1 MSEVIIQGQKFRI
14 KGDEPTQKETLAIET
29 YLSGKKQN
37 TNFNFDKELELM
49 VSPEDILTD
58 AEKGKYNKD
67 TESFLKSPTFM
78 RIVSEVGLSIAG
90 GLAGAALAPVTGGG
104 SLVAAGALAA
114 RTARIVRPLLNISA
128 NTMQKI
134 GYASAGAGIGGAAG
148 AGIAQTFDPRES
160 IVKEIAR
167 GAAQGA
173 FGEVLGFGMAGG
185 LAKAYNKITKG
196 TIDTISGAERATQI
210 LARDKEFFK
219 LLREVDQTG
228 KTFSDEAIEQLQKSK
243 KTADN
248 KQLRKQYGDIEIEG
262 ITPEQ
267 AAILKDPKRTAEM
280 IENINKKTPTFF
292 KDIEKA
298 NITPGF
304 LTQNNAVN
312 FISNVGRTA
321 LVGSGVVRT
330 AEQTGKLA
338 TLNGIDAMVES
349 LLKTDVQQGLGKM
362 GADFSG
368 FDEFGNAVGK
378 LIQDGVTKNRNTYDA
393 IRNDLWTDLSKQIDK
408 TIKRPDGTFNPQYD
422 VIIQGAPKQL
432 KVLRGKGVNK
442 IEETVS
448 SLDDYIGETIKAKAI
463 VRNTEE
469 GRSIFEMTD
478 LVGNLNARSNF
489 NDFREVY
496 GAISRMR
503 FNNGA
508 SAVQAEIMKRMEAM
522 MANSPLPATLNNL
535 RTTASQFTSFGA
547 DLFRDTTLKKI
558 LNNERGIET
567 VYKQIVASGKE
578 DYYDVFFK
586 TLDESKTTING
597 KKFDLFPNRDEIK
610 SAVRGQF
617 LTDYLK
623 NSVKIEGKQYPTLT
637 NQQAQKFLAQHK
649 FLMKK
654 DGFLTP
660 SAKKGIEEY
669 TDAMKIYE
677 GRIKE
682 AQEAGSNP
690 MMFMQ
695 LNAAGAFSQGLGLF
709 MGATGNFDPGTAAFF
724 VAGPA
729 GLAKMISSPRFTNLL
744 IKGLGGKGLT
754 IDSTAKM
761 TRYFSQLASAGVD
774 EGIFSAEDATSMMNE
789 IEGNKSRYD
798 KFFET
803 GILEGAQGELKP
815 DPSEAPSIDVSLRS
829 PQQGGRL
836 GVSNEATTPNSPTV
850 PLPNVVP
857 SNLPMGGSTQ
867 QSNTELA
874 QALNLFSK
882 GGIVSAKKSF

>member
-1 MSEVIIQGQKFRI
+1 MAEVIVQGQKFKI
-14 KGDEPTQKETLAIET
+14 KGEEPTKKETLAIET

-37 TNFNFDKELELM
+37 TSFNFDKELELM
-49 VSPEDILTD
+49 VSPEDILID

-67 TESFLKSPTFM
+67 TESFLKSPTFF
-78 RIVSEVGLSIAG
+78 RLVSEVGLSIAG
-90 GLAGAALAPVTGGG
+90 GIAGAALAPVTGGG

-114 RTARIVRPLLNISA
+114 RTARLVRPLLNISA
-128 NTMQKI
+128 NTMQKV
-134 GYASAGAGIGGAAG
+134 GYATAGAGIGGATG

-160 IVKEIAR
+160 IVKEVAR

-173 FGEVLGFGMAGG
+173 FGEVLGFGLAGG
-185 LAKAYNKITKG
+185 LSKVYNKITKG
-196 TIDTISGAERATQI
+196 TIDTITGAERATQI

-219 LLREVDQTG
+219 VLREIDQSG
-228 KTFSDEAIEQLQKSK
+228 KQLTDDAIEELTKSK
-243 KTADN
+243 STKGN
-248 KQLRKQYGDIEIEG
+248 KKLTKEYGDIEIEG
-262 ITPEQ
+262 ITAEQ

-280 IENINKKTPTFF
+280 ITNINKRTPTFF

-321 LVGSGVVRT
+321 LIGSGVVRT
-330 AEQTGKLA
+330 AEQTGKMA
-338 TLNGIDAMVES
+338 TLNGIDVMVES
-349 LLKTDVQQGLGKM
+349 LLKTDIQKGLGKM

-378 LIQDGVTKNRNTYDA
+378 LIQDGVTKNRNSYDA
-393 IRNDLWTDLSKQIDK
+393 IKNSLWQDLSKQIDE
-408 TIKRPDGTFNPQYD
+408 TIKLPDGTYNPAYD
-422 VIIQGAPKQL
+422 VIIQNAPKQL

-442 IEETVS
+442 VEEITS
-448 SLDDYIGETIKAKAI
+448 SLDDYLTETIAAKAI
-463 VRNTEE
+463 IRNTDE

-478 LVGNLNARSNF
+478 LVGGLKDRANF
-489 NDFREVY
+489 NDFRSVY

-522 MANSPLPATLNNL
+522 MANSPLPPTLNNL

-547 DLFRDTTLKKI
+547 NLFRDTTLKKI

-586 TLDESKTTING
+586 TLDESRTTING
-597 KKFDLFPNRDEIK
+597 KQYDLFPNRTEIK
-610 SAVRGQF
+610 AAVRGQF

-623 NSVKIEGKQYPTLT
+623 NSVSLKGQYPTLT
-637 NQQAQKFLAQHK
+637 NTQAQKFLNQHR
-649 FLMKK
+649 FLLKK
-654 DGFLTP
+654 DGFL
-660 SAKKGIEEY
+660 SGQQVKNLEDY

-677 GRIKE
+677 GKIRN
-682 AQEAGSNP
+682 ASEAGSNP

-729 GLAKMISSPRFTNLL
+729 GIAKMISSPRFTNLL

-754 IDSTAKM
+754 IDSTQKM

-774 EGIFSAEDATSMMNE
+774 EGIFSAEEATSMMNE
-789 IEGNKSRYD
+789 IEGNKSKYD

-803 GILEGAQGELKP
+803 GILEGAQGEVRP
-815 DPSEAPSIDVSLRS
+815 NPEEAPAIEVVKN
-829 PQQGGRL
+829 QGQRTI
-836 GVSNEATTPNSPTV
+836 VNEPPPNVKNTSNI
-850 PLPNVVP
+850 PLPNVTP
-857 SNLPMGGSTQ
+857 SNLPMGG
-867 QSNTELA
+867 QSNLELA
-874 QALNLFSK
+874 QTLNLFNK
-882 GGIVSAKKSF
+882 GGIVSAKKNF

>member
-1 MSEVIIQGQKFRI
+1 MAEVIIQGQKFRI

-49 VSPEDILTD
+49 VKPEDILTD

-67 TESFLKSPTFM
+67 TESFLRSPTFF
-78 RIVSEVGLSIAG
+78 RLVSEVGLSIAG
-90 GLAGAALAPVTGGG
+90 GIAGAALAPVTGGG

-114 RTARIVRPLLNISA
+114 RTARLVRPLLNISS

-134 GYASAGAGIGGAAG
+134 GYATAGAGIGGATG

-160 IVKEIAR
+160 IVKEVAR

-173 FGEVLGFGMAGG
+173 FGEVLGFGLAGG
-185 LAKAYNKITKG
+185 LSKVYNKITKG
-196 TIDTISGAERATQI
+196 TIDTITGAERATQI

-219 LLREVDQTG
+219 VLREIDQSG
-228 KTFSDEAIEQLQKSK
+228 KQLSDDAIEQLTKKKSTKGDK
-243 KTADN
+243 KLT
-248 KQLRKQYGDIEIEG
+248 KEYGDIEIEG
-262 ITPEQ
+262 ITAEQ
-267 AAILKDPKRTAEM
+267 AAILKDPKRTQEM
-280 IENINKKTPTFF
+280 ITNINKRTPTFF

-321 LVGSGVVRT
+321 LIGSGVVRT
-330 AEQTGKLA
+330 AEQTGKMA
-338 TLNGIDAMVES
+338 TLNGIDVMVES
-349 LLKTDVQQGLGKM
+349 LLKTDIQKGLGKM

-378 LIQDGVTKNRNTYDA
+378 LIQDGVTKNRNSYDA
-393 IRNDLWTDLSKQIDK
+393 IKDKLWQDLSKQIDE
-408 TIKRPDGTFNPQYD
+408 TIKLPDGTYNPAFD
-422 VIIQGAPKQL
+422 VIIQNAPKQL

-442 IEETVS
+442 VEEITS
-448 SLDDYIGETIKAKAI
+448 SLDDYIGETITAKAI
-463 VRNTEE
+463 IRNTDE

-478 LVGNLNARSNF
+478 LVGGLKDRANF
-489 NDFREVY
+489 NDFRSVY

-522 MANSPLPATLNNL
+522 MANSPLPPTLNNL
-535 RTTASQFTSFGA
+535 RTTASQFTSFGSQ
-547 DLFRDTTLKKI
+547 LFRDTTLKKI

-586 TLDESKTTING
+586 TLDESRTTING
-597 KKFDLFPNRDEIK
+597 KQYDLFPNRTEIK
-610 SAVRGQF
+610 AAVRGQF

-623 NSVKIEGKQYPTLT
+623 NSVSLKGQYPTLT
-637 NQQAQKFLAQHK
+637 NTQAQKFLNQHR
-649 FLMKK
+649 FLLKK
-654 DGFLTP
+654 DGFL
-660 SAKKGIEEY
+660 SGQQVKNLEDY

-677 GRIKE
+677 GKIKN
-682 AQEAGSNP
+682 ASEAGSNP

-724 VAGPA
+724 VAGPLGIA
-729 GLAKMISSPRFTNLL
+729 QMIASPRFTNLL

-754 IDSTAKM
+754 IDSTQKM

-774 EGIFSAEDATSMMNE
+774 EGIFSAEEATSMMNE
-789 IEGNKSRYD
+789 IEGNKSKYD
-798 KFFET
+798 QFFKT
-803 GILEGAQGELKP
+803 GILEGAQGEMLP
-815 DPSEAPSIDVSLRS
+815 NPEEAPAIEVTRNRSSNVMNTAVPIDT
-829 PQQGGRL
+829 
-836 GVSNEATTPNSPTV
+836 SNI
-850 PLPNVVP
+850 PLPSITP
-857 SNLPMGGSTQ
+857 SNLPIGGQ
-867 QSNTELA
+867 PNTELA
-874 QALNLFSK
+874 QALNLFNK
-882 GGIVSAKKSF
+882 GGIVSAKKNF

>member
-1 MSEVIIQGQKFRI
+1 MAEVIIQGQKFRI
-14 KGDEPTQKETLAIET
+14 KGEEPTPKETLAIET
-29 YLSGKKQN
+29 YLSGKEQN

-67 TESFLKSPTFM
+67 TESFLKSPTFF
-78 RIVSEVGLSIAG
+78 RLVSEVGLSIAG
-90 GLAGAALAPVTGGG
+90 GIAGAALAPVTGGG

-114 RTARIVRPLLNISA
+114 RTARLVRPLLNISS

-134 GYASAGAGIGGAAG
+134 GYATAGAGIGGAAG

-160 IVKEIAR
+160 IVKEVAR

-173 FGEVLGFGMAGG
+173 FGEVLGFGLAGG
-185 LAKAYNKITKG
+185 LSKVYNKITKG
-196 TIDTISGAERATQI
+196 TIDTITGAERATQI

-219 LLREVDQTG
+219 VLREIDQTG
-228 KTFSDEAIEQLQKSK
+228 KQLSDDAIEQLTKKKPTKGDKKLSK
-243 KTADN
+243 E
-248 KQLRKQYGDIEIEG
+248 YGDIEIEG
-262 ITPEQ
+262 ITAEQ
-267 AAILKDPKRTAEM
+267 AAILRDPKRTQEM
-280 IENINKKTPTFF
+280 ITNINKRTPTFF

-321 LVGSGVVRT
+321 LIGSGVVRT
-330 AEQTGKLA
+330 AEQTGKMA
-338 TLNGIDAMVES
+338 TLNGIDVMVES
-349 LLKTDVQQGLGKM
+349 LLKTDIQKGLGKM

-378 LIQDGVTKNRNTYDA
+378 LIQDGVTKNRNSYDA
-393 IRNDLWTDLSKQIDK
+393 IKNSLWQDLSKQIDE
-408 TIKRPDGTFNPQYD
+408 TIKLPDGTYNPAYD
-422 VIIQGAPKQL
+422 VIIQNAPKQL

-442 IEETVS
+442 VEEITS
-448 SLDDYIGETIKAKAI
+448 SLDDYITETIAAKAI
-463 VRNTEE
+463 IRNTDE

-478 LVGNLNARSNF
+478 LVGGLKDRANF
-489 NDFREVY
+489 NDFRSVY

-522 MANSPLPATLNNL
+522 MANSPLPPTLNNL

-547 DLFRDTTLKKI
+547 NLFRDTTLKKI

-586 TLDESKTTING
+586 TLDESRTTING
-597 KKFDLFPNRDEIK
+597 KQYDLFPNRTEIK
-610 SAVRGQF
+610 AAVRGQF

-623 NSVKIEGKQYPTLT
+623 NSVSLKGQYPTLT
-637 NQQAQKFLAQHK
+637 NTQAQKFLNQHR
-649 FLMKK
+649 FLLKK
-654 DGFLTP
+654 DGFLTGQQV
-660 SAKKGIEEY
+660 KNLEDY

-677 GRIKE
+677 GKIKN
-682 AQEAGSNP
+682 ASEAGSNP

-729 GLAKMISSPRFTNLL
+729 GIARMISSPRFTNLL

-754 IDSTAKM
+754 IDSTQKM

-774 EGIFSAEDATSMMNE
+774 EGIFSAEEATSMMNE
-789 IEGNKSRYD
+789 IEGNKSKYD
-798 KFFET
+798 QFFKT
-803 GILEGAQGELKP
+803 GILEGAQGEMRP
-815 DPSEAPSIDVSLRS
+815 NPEEAPAIEVVNNRS
-829 PQQGGRL
+829 QRTIVNEPPASAINT
-836 GVSNEATTPNSPTV
+836 SNI
-850 PLPNVVP
+850 PLPNITP
-857 SNLPMGGSTQ
+857 SNLPFGG

-874 QALNLFSK
+874 QALNLFNK
-882 GGIVSAKKSF
+882 GGIVSAKKNF

>member
-1 MSEVIIQGQKFRI
+1 MSEVIVQGQKFRI
-14 KGDEPTQKETLAIET
+14 KGEEATEKENLAIET

-37 TNFNFDKELELM
+37 TNFDFDKELELM
-49 VSPEDILTD
+49 ISPQDILTD

-67 TESFLKSPTFM
+67 TESFLKSPTFL
-78 RIVSEVGLSIAG
+78 RLVSEVGLSIAG

-104 SLVAAGALAA
+104 SLVAAGALAT
-114 RTARIVRPLLNISA
+114 RTARLVRPLLNVSA

-134 GYASAGAGIGGAAG
+134 GYASAGAGAGGAVG

-160 IVKEIAR
+160 IVKEVAR

-173 FGEVLGFGMAGG
+173 FGEVLGFGVAGG

-196 TIDTISGAERATQI
+196 TIDTITGAERATQI

-219 LLREVDQTG
+219 VLREIDQTG
-228 KTFSDEAIEQLQKSK
+228 KQLSDDAIEQLQKSK
-243 KTADN
+243 KTSES
-248 KQLRKQYGDIEIEG
+248 KELKKQYGDIEIEG
-262 ITPEQ
+262 ITAEQ
-267 AAILKDPKRTAEM
+267 AAILKDPKRTTEV
-280 IENINKKTPTFF
+280 ITNINKRTPTFF

-304 LTQNNAVN
+304 LSQNNTVN

-321 LVGSGVVRT
+321 LIGSGVVRT
-330 AEQTGKLA
+330 SEQAGKMA

-349 LLKTDVQQGLGKM
+349 LLKTDIQDGLGKM

-378 LIQDGVTKNRNTYDA
+378 LIQEGVVKNEDSYVA
-393 IRNDLWTDLSKQIDK
+393 IRNGLWTDLSEQVNK
-408 TIKRPDGTFNPQYD
+408 TIRRPDGTFNPQYD
-422 VIIQGAPKQL
+422 VIIQNAPKQL

-442 IEETVS
+442 TEEIVS
-448 SLDDYIGETIKAKAI
+448 NLDDYLGQTIAAKAI
-463 VRNTEE
+463 IRNTDE
-469 GRSIFEMTD
+469 GRNIFEMTD
-478 LVGNLNARSNF
+478 LVGNMGSRTNF

-496 GAISRMR
+496 GAVSRMR

-522 MANSPLPATLNNL
+522 MANSPLPPTLNNL
-535 RTTASQFTSFGA
+535 RTTASQFTSFGGQ
-547 DLFRDTTLKKI
+547 LFRDTTLKKI
-558 LNNERGIET
+558 LNNERGIES

-578 DYYDVFFK
+578 DYYDTFFK
-586 TLDESKTTING
+586 TIDEARTTING
-597 KKFDLFPNRDEIK
+597 TKYDLFPNRANIK
-610 SAVRGQF
+610 AAVRGQF

-623 NSVKIEGKQYPTLT
+623 NSISLKGQYPTLT
-637 NQQAQKFLAQHK
+637 NGSAQKFLNQHR
-649 FLMKK
+649 FLLKK
-654 DGFLTP
+654 DGFLT
-660 SAKKGIEEY
+660 STQVKNLEDY

-677 GRIKE
+677 GKIKN
-682 AQEAGSNP
+682 ASEAGSNP

-709 MGATGNFDPGTAAFF
+709 MGATGNFDPGTAAMF

-729 GLAKMISSPRFTNLL
+729 GIARMISSPRFTNLL
-744 IKGLGGKGLT
+744 IKGMGGKGLT
-754 IDSTAKM
+754 IDSTQKM

-803 GILEGAQGELKP
+803 GILEGAQGEMRP
-815 DPSEAPSIDVSLRS
+815 NPTEAPAIEVAKEQMQRQSTAPDT
-829 PQQGGRL
+829 
-836 GVSNEATTPNSPTV
+836 SNRTTANI
-850 PLPNVVP
+850 PLPNVTP
-857 SNLPMGGSTQ
+857 SNLPMGGQ

>member
-1 MSEVIIQGQKFRI
+1 MAEVIIQGQKFRI

-37 TNFNFDKELELM
+37 TNFDFDKELELM

-67 TESFLKSPTFM
+67 TESFLKSPTFF
-78 RIVSEVGLSIAG
+78 RLVSEVGLSIAG
-90 GLAGAALAPVTGGG
+90 GIAGAALAPVTGGG
-104 SLVAAGALAA
+104 SLIAAGALAA
-114 RTARIVRPLLNISA
+114 RTARLVRPLLNISA

-134 GYASAGAGIGGAAG
+134 GYATTGAGIGGATG
-148 AGIAQTFDPRES
+148 AGIAQTFDPREN
-160 IVKEIAR
+160 IVKEVAR

-173 FGEVLGFGMAGG
+173 FGEILGFGLAGG
-185 LAKAYNKITKG
+185 LSKVYNKITKG
-196 TIDTISGAERATQI
+196 TIDTITGAERATQI

-219 LLREVDQTG
+219 VLREIDQSG
-228 KTFSDEAIEQLQKSK
+228 KQLSDDAIEQLTK
-243 KTADN
+243 KKPTKGN
-248 KQLRKQYGDIEIEG
+248 KKLTKEYGDIEIEG
-262 ITPEQ
+262 ITAEQ
-267 AAILKDPKRTAEM
+267 AAILKDPKRTQEM
-280 IENINKKTPTFF
+280 ITNINKRTPTFF

-330 AEQTGKLA
+330 AEQTGKMA
-338 TLNGIDAMVES
+338 TLNGIDLMVES
-349 LLKTDVQQGLGKM
+349 LLKTDIQKGLGKM

-378 LIQDGVTKNRNTYDA
+378 LIQDGVTKNRNSYDA
-393 IRNDLWTDLSKQIDK
+393 IKNSLWKDLSKQVDE
-408 TIKRPDGTFNPQYD
+408 TIKLPDGTFNPAFD
-422 VIIQGAPKQL
+422 VIIQNAPKQL

-442 IEETVS
+442 VEEITS
-448 SLDDYIGETIKAKAI
+448 SLDEYIGETIKANAI
-463 VRNTEE
+463 IRNSEK
-469 GRSIFEMTD
+469 GRNIFEMTD
-478 LVGNLNARSNF
+478 LIGNLGARSNF
-489 NDFREVY
+489 NDFRAVY
-496 GAISRMR
+496 GAISDMR

-522 MANSPLPATLNNL
+522 MANSPLPPALNNL
-535 RTTASQFTSFGA
+535 RTTASQFTSFGSQ
-547 DLFRDTTLKKI
+547 LFRDTTLKKI

-586 TLDESKTTING
+586 TLDESRTTING
-597 KKFDLFPNRDEIK
+597 KKFDLFPNRTEIK
-610 SAVRGQF
+610 AAVRGQF

-623 NSVKIEGKQYPTLT
+623 NSVSLKGQYPTLT
-637 NQQAQKFLAQHK
+637 NTQAQKFLNQHR
-649 FLMKK
+649 FLLKK
-654 DGFLTP
+654 DGFLTGQQV
-660 SAKKGIEEY
+660 KNLEDY

-677 GRIKE
+677 GKIKN
-682 AQEAGSNP
+682 ASEAGSNP

-729 GLAKMISSPRFTNLL
+729 GIARMISSPRFTNLL

-754 IDSTAKM
+754 IDSTQKM

-774 EGIFSAEDATSMMNE
+774 EGIFSAEEATSMMNE
-789 IEGNKSRYD
+789 IEGNKSKYD
-798 KFFET
+798 QFFST
-803 GILEGAQGELKP
+803 GILEGAQGEMRP
-815 DPSEAPSIDVSLRS
+815 NPESAPAIEVVRNQAQPMTASAMS
-829 PQQGGRL
+829 PKNT
-836 GVSNEATTPNSPTV
+836 SNI
-850 PLPNVVP
+850 PLPNITP
-857 SNLPMGGSTQ
+857 SNLSFGG

-874 QALNLFSK
+874 QALNLFNK
-882 GGIVSAKKSF
+882 GGIVSAKKNF

>member
-1 MSEVIIQGQKFRI
+1 MSEIIIQGQKFRI
-14 KGDEPTQKETLAIET
+14 KGDEPTQKENLAIET
-29 YLSGKKQN
+29 YLSGKQQN
-37 TNFNFDKELELM
+37 TSFNFDKELELM

-67 TESFLKSPTFM
+67 TESFLKSPTFF
-78 RIVSEVGLSIAG
+78 RLVTEVGLSIAG
-90 GLAGAALAPVTGGG
+90 GIAGAALAPVTGGG

-114 RTARIVRPLLNISA
+114 RTARLVRPLLNISS

-134 GYASAGAGIGGAAG
+134 GYATAGAGIGGATG

-160 IVKEIAR
+160 IVKEVAR

-173 FGEVLGFGMAGG
+173 FGEILGFGLAGG
-185 LAKAYNKITKG
+185 LSKVYNKITKG
-196 TIDTISGAERATQI
+196 TIDTITGAERATQI

-219 LLREVDQTG
+219 VLREIDQTG
-228 KTFSDEAIEQLQKSK
+228 KQLSDDAIEQLQKPK
-243 KTADN
+243 KTTGD
-248 KQLRKQYGDIEIEG
+248 KKLKKEYGDIEIEG
-262 ITPEQ
+262 ITAEQ
-267 AAILKDPKRTAEM
+267 AAILKDPTRTREM
-280 IENINKKTPTFF
+280 ITNINKRTPTFF

-321 LVGSGVVRT
+321 LIGSGVVRT
-330 AEQTGKLA
+330 AEQTGKMA
-338 TLNGIDAMVES
+338 TLNGIDLMVES
-349 LLKTDVQQGLGKM
+349 LLKTDIQKGLGKM

-378 LIQDGVTKNRNTYDA
+378 LIQDGVTKNRNSFDA
-393 IRNDLWTDLSKQIDK
+393 IKDSLWKDLSKQLDE
-408 TIKRPDGTFNPQYD
+408 TIKLPDGTFNPAYD
-422 VIIQGAPKQL
+422 VIIQNAPKQL

-442 IEETVS
+442 VEEITS
-448 SLDDYIGETIKAKAI
+448 SLDEYIGETIKANAI
-463 VRNTEE
+463 IRNSEK
-469 GRSIFEMTD
+469 GRNIFEMTD
-478 LVGNLNARSNF
+478 LIGNLGARSNF
-489 NDFREVY
+489 NDFRAVY
-496 GAISRMR
+496 GAISDMR

-522 MANSPLPATLNNL
+522 MANSPLPPALNNL
-535 RTTASQFTSFGA
+535 RNTASQFTSFGSN
-547 DLFRDTTLKKI
+547 LFRDTTLKKI

-586 TLDESKTTING
+586 TLDESRTTING
-597 KKFDLFPNRDEIK
+597 KKYDLFPNRTEIK
-610 SAVRGQF
+610 AAVRGQF

-623 NSVKIEGKQYPTLT
+623 NSVSLKGQYPTLT
-637 NQQAQKFLAQHK
+637 NTQAQKFLNQHR
-649 FLMKK
+649 FLLKK
-654 DGFLTP
+654 DGFLTGQQV
-660 SAKKGIEEY
+660 KNLEDY

-677 GRIKE
+677 GKIKN
-682 AQEAGSNP
+682 ASEAGSNP

-729 GLAKMISSPRFTNLL
+729 GIAKMISSPRFTNLL

-754 IDSTAKM
+754 IDSTQKM
-761 TRYFSQLASAGVD
+761 TRYFSQLASAGID
-774 EGIFSAEDATSMMNE
+774 EGIFSAEEATSMMNE
-789 IEGNKSRYD
+789 IEGNKSKYD

-803 GILEGAQGELKP
+803 GILEGAQGEMRP
-815 DPSEAPSIDVSLRS
+815 NPEEAPAIEVSRTQ
-829 PQQGGRL
+829 PRATRPE
-836 GVSNEATTPNSPTV
+836 SNVMNTAAAL
-850 PLPNVVP
+850 PLPNVIP
-857 SNLPMGGSTQ
+857 SNLPLSGQ
-867 QSNTELA
+867 PNTELA
-874 QALNLFSK
+874 QALNLFNK
-882 GGIVSAKKSF
+882 GGIVSAKKNF